1 MKIVRYVGFL
11 TLNLFLRWPIWT
23 LLFVLRPFEIFKY
36 LFLVYPG
43 TDSDLDGYCPRWLAK
58 SWVFSKKPTIGG
70 FISGGGL
77 VLVVPNTVHDF
88 KNGEKVSEE
97 VVRRMVK
104 IKNLTKAKAIA
115 LAGQLPGVVSRKGIP
130 IGNPIVQGNKGTV
143 FSVMETLN
151 EAVNKH
157 NINLKEA
164 KVALIGVG
172 YVGQLLLESLE
183 KEGCHPIGVDVHGTP
198 YYENR
203 GAVSCADIVIVLTA
217 KGSDF
222 APYAKELK
230 EGAIVIDDT
239 HPRIREKPEGIFFY
253 KVALGL
259 KGVNFTPRLPG
270 YHNDWIPGCVVE
282 AIVASATGS
291 FNGEQSDFNQRAKEL
306 GFFAHMVQ

>member
-11 TLNLFLRWPIWT
+11 TLNLLFRWPIWII
-23 LLFVLRPFEIFKY
+23 LFVLRPFRLFKY

-58 SWVFSKKPTIGG
+58 SWLFSKKPTIGG

-88 KNGEKVSEE
+88 KNGADVSEKV
-97 VVRRMVK
+97 VQRMVK

-115 LAGQLPGVVSRKGIP
+115 LAGQLPGIVSRKGITV
-130 IGNPIVQGNKGTV
+130 GNPIVQGNKGTV
-143 FSVMETLN
+143 FSVMETLTKAAFFN
-151 EAVNKH
+151 D
-157 NINLKEA
+157 IDLKKA
-164 KVALIGVG
+164 KIVIVGVG
-172 YVGQLLLESLE
+172 YVGKLLLTSLE
-183 KEGCHPIGVDVHGTP
+183 EEGCCPIGVDINGK
-198 YYENR
+198 YDNKD
-203 GAVSCADIVIVLTA
+203 AVRDADIVIVLTA

-222 APYAKELK
+222 SPYVDYLK
-230 EGAIVIDDT
+230 MGAIVIDDT
-239 HPRIREKPEGIFFY
+239 HPKIREKPGGILFY

-259 KGVNFTPRLPG
+259 KGTKFTPRLPG
-270 YHNDWIPGCVVE
+270 YRNDWIPGCVVE

-291 FNGEQSDFNQRAKEL
+291 FNGSQSDFNKKAKKL